1 MDVDL
6 ILTNRLEQ
14 NFFGPLHWRARQQ
27 PSKAAGNPF
36 NCCSKH
42 QFSIVK
48 APVFLELGEKYQIEE
63 LKMVAEKEML
73 VQLDKI
79 NMVNFLSIGDLF
91 NAGNLREASLNLT
104 RANLGWL
111 RSQKSRMEELKQL
124 NKDLVL
130 ELL

>member
-1 MDVDL
+1 MFK
-6 ILTNRLEQ
+6 T
-14 NFFGPLHWRARQQ
+14 P
-27 PSKAAGNPF
+27 
-36 NCCSKH
+36 
-42 QFSIVK
+42 FSIVK

-91 NAGNLREASLNLT
+91 NAKNLREASLNLT

-111 RSQKSRMEELKQL
+111 RGQKSRMDELKQL

-130 ELL
+130 QLL

>member
-1 MDVDL
+1 
-6 ILTNRLEQ
+6 
-14 NFFGPLHWRARQQ
+14 
-27 PSKAAGNPF
+27 
-36 NCCSKH
+36 
-42 QFSIVK
+42 
-48 APVFLELGEKYQIEE
+48 
-63 LKMVAEKEML
+63 MVAEKEML

-130 ELL
+130 QLL